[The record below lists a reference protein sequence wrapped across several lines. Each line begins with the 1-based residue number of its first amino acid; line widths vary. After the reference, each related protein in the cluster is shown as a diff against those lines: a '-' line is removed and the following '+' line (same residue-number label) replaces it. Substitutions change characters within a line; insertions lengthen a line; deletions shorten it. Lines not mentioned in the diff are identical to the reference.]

1 MPSAI
6 EQIVDTYVRL
16 NNRRALEAMLMHRQ
30 RLAISIKGKVYDRS
44 PVIEKIDEDIAGLHN
59 RWSVRHGQGNGAR
72 KGASRRSA
80 RQRTRKRML
89 LSGSWRGQATER
101 FNRRAMTLRCSGLC
115 CWLCCRKS
123 AAYCSWWGDQRN
135 ERALSGLWA

>member
-1 MPSAI
+1 LSMPSAI

-16 NNRRALEAMLMHRQ
+16 NNRWALEAMLMHRQ

-72 KGASRRSA
+72 KGLAGGRPDSGPANGCCYPDRGVGKPRSA
-80 RQRTRKRML
+80 STD
-89 LSGSWRGQATER
+89 GQ
-101 FNRRAMTLRCSGLC
+101 
-115 CWLCCRKS
+115 
-123 AAYCSWWGDQRN
+123 
-135 ERALSGLWA
+135 